1 MVGMMEGALFLS
13 ALVSPG
19 AEGPVPQVWCD
30 DILTWV
36 LATLIFLANLA
47 GGIVVGVAV
56 IHGLWRYVRN
66 LLHTEGGDVPKEAI
80 RLSLGRSLALA
91 LEFQVAADI
100 LGTALHPTVN
110 DVILLG
116 AIVLLRTILN
126 FFLNRELR
134 EVEQRAQEARTG
146 PPAAAQVVRETQK

>member
-1 MVGMMEGALFLS
+1 MVGIVDGARLLS
-13 ALVSPG
+13 GLGGLG
-19 AEGPVPQVWCD
+19 AEGPVPQVWFD
-30 DILTWV
+30 DILSWV

-56 IHGLWRYVRN
+56 IHGLWRYLRN
-66 LLHTEGGDVPKEAI
+66 LLHTDGGEAPKEAI

-100 LGTALHPTVN
+100 LGTALHPTVD

-134 EVEQRAQEARTG
+134 EVEQRAQEAQTG
-146 PPAAAQVVRETQK
+146 PPAAAQVVRETQT